1 MGPVTTNRKNAL
13 TREKLSVGTD
23 SRSVSSGPSRM
34 FFALTEGRHVGYSWE
49 FVGTV
54 YCILSGHIRSN
65 RPCVWWT
72 VWWRHQM
79 EIFSALRALCDG
91 NPPVTGGFPSQRP
104 VTRSF
109 GVFFDL
115 RLNKLL
121 RKQSR
126 RRWFETPSPSL
137 WRHCHVT
144 HATLAPINCTGTQS
158 HALSKSLD
166 LEVACWALFQYPI
179 RHLMTRS
186 HKVSKQWD
194 FYLELSSGS
203 EIWQTPRQ
211 HCCRCV
217 CQISKRCEHFKPRP
231 RAFETT
237 RVYLTCPILPIIC
250 E

>member
-1 MGPVTTNRKNAL
+1 
-13 TREKLSVGTD
+13 
-23 SRSVSSGPSRM
+23 
-34 FFALTEGRHVGYSWE
+34 
-49 FVGTV
+49 
-54 YCILSGHIRSN
+54 
-65 RPCVWWT
+65 
-72 VWWRHQM
+72 M

-121 RKQSR
+121 RRQSR

-137 WRHCHVT
+137 WRHCNVA
-144 HATLAPINCTGTQS
+144 HASLAPINCTGTQS

-194 FYLELSSGS
+194 FYLELSSRS

-217 CQISKRCEHFKPRP
+217 CQISKRYEHFNPRP
-231 RAFETT
+231 SAFETL
-237 RVYLTCPILPIIC
+237 RDLTIRRLIWYWNGPREDFISWHQIFSWVAMTGGDDRAPVQLFQQLPPGC
-250 E
+250 TWHVPFYR